1 MSATAN
7 WVYTNLATIYPRT
20 YDDWKGIWLTG
31 TPYLIDCTWE
41 INQEQAIDDAGT
53 EFTTNL
59 IISTELK
66 HNGADVRKP
75 LRNDYVAVGDTTAE
89 PDPVKAKGDV
99 IRAVK
104 MWDMSFFDEE
114 PDYKILTSNRNSL
127 GA

>member
-1 MSATAN
+1 MSVTAN
-7 WVYTNLATIYPRT
+7 WVYTNLATVYPRT
-20 YDDWKGIWLTG
+20 YDDWSSTWATG
-31 TPYLIDCTWE
+31 EPYLIDCTWE
-41 INQEQAIDDAGT
+41 VNQEESIDDAGI

-75 LRNDYVAVGDTTAE
+75 LRNDYVAVGDTTRE

-104 MWDMSFFDEE
+104 MWDMSFFEEE

>member
-20 YDDWKGIWLTG
+20 YDDWKSTWVTDA
-31 TPYLIDCTWE
+31 PYLIDCTWE
-41 INQEQAIDDAGT
+41 VNQEQAVDDSGV

-66 HNGADVRKP
+66 HNGVDVRKP
-75 LRNDYVAVGDTTAE
+75 LRNDYVVVGDTMNQM
-89 PDPVKAKGDV
+89 DPVTAGGDA

-114 PDYKILTSNRNSL
+114 PDYKILTSSKNSL
-127 GA
+127 ST

>member
-1 MSATAN
+1 MFFSS
-7 WVYTNLATIYPRT
+7 V
-20 YDDWKGIWLTG
+20 TG

-66 HNGADVRKP
+66 HNGVDVRKP
-75 LRNDYVAVGDTTAE
+75 LRNDYVAVGDTTPE

-114 PDYKILTSNRNSL
+114 PDYKILTSNRNAL